1 VSASTRTGV
10 VDDVA
15 DAGLAY
21 SFDQTPGDAFLLHFS
36 LNNASNVLAV
46 IRDIRLVSPYVPW
59 AVRNE

>member
-1 VSASTRTGV
+1 M
-10 VDDVA
+10 A

-21 SFDQTPGDAFLLHFS
+21 NFDQTPGDAFLLHFN

-59 AVRNE
+59 TARNE